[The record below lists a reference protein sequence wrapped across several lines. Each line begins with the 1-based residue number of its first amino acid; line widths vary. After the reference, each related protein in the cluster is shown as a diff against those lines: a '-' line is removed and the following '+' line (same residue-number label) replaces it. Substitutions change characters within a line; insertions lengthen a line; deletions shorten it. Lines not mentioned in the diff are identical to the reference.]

1 MSAMQTNLVEA
12 WGARL
17 AQHGYS
23 VTAQRLAV
31 IKLLAQSQRVVS
43 AEELLDLALDQD
55 LHLGRATVYRT
66 LELLVHCGVNRPTIH
81 AMRGAWYVNWYTHH
95 ALRQKLLVYLRRAVL
110 EKLHLVFRVSDG
122 ERHHAYLRSDL
133 AMQPLAICE
142 GCGDLQ
148 VIQSHLFEQLLAE
161 LYRRS
166 NFAIHGHRLQLSG
179 LCQACQP

>member
-66 LELLVHCGVNRPTIH
+66 LEL
-81 AMRGAWYVNWYTHH
+81 
-95 ALRQKLLVYLRRAVL
+95 L